1 MYFLK
6 DQYKIKII
14 TTLAIIFQALHMGLP
29 VNSPPTPIFKITLKV
44 EKTEAEKLGDFNYY
58 TAYNTGVLFLD
69 NVN

>member
-14 TTLAIIFQALHMGLP
+14 TTLAIIFQALHMGLS
-29 VNSPPTPIFKITLKV
+29 VHFSLLIFKITLKV
-44 EKTEAEKLGDFNYY
+44 EKTEDEKLGDFKYN